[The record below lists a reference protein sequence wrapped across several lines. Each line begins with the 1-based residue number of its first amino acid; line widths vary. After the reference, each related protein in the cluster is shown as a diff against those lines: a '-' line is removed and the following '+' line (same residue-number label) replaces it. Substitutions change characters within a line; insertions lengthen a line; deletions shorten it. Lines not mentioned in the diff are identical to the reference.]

1 MSATRE
7 TPITAEGWAKAEAL
21 ASEYVK
27 REKNPKGQVSVQ
39 RYDYAPY
46 LVATWWEGGEAFVL
60 VYGDTI
66 HPERGATALPPYFEF
81 LGPSRLRA
89 LKPSQLDRLLGIL
102 EVVIPN
108 LSQRGRPWK
117 DNFKD
122 YPDLYP
128 AVVEKDGVIKYVM
141 HYLGGSAPMVPP
153 RGAPPPGAPP
163 QGSRPPV
170 GSPPPP
176 PGGSPPVGGAPSGG
190 APVITGNL
198 TFQRWSLQL
207 YPPIGQ
213 WELEETFE
221 RPDPNP

>member
-1 MSATRE
+1 MFAPTQ

-27 REKNPKGQVSVQ
+27 REKSAKDPVSLQ

-46 LVATWWEGGEAFVL
+46 LVAAFWQGGEAFVL

-66 HPERGATALPPYFEF
+66 HTERGAAALPPYFEF

-89 LKPSQLDRLLGIL
+89 LTPSQLDRLLGIIG
-102 EVVIPN
+102 VSIPN
-108 LSQRGRPWK
+108 VSQLGRPWK
-117 DNFKD
+117 DSFKD

-128 AVVEKDGVIKYVM
+128 AVVENDGVIKYVL
-141 HYLGGSAPMVPP
+141 HYLGGSAPPIPPRGGPPPGAPP
-153 RGAPPPGAPP
+153 RGAPPLGGPPPGA
-163 QGSRPPV
+163 
-170 GSPPPP
+170 PP
-176 PGGSPPVGGAPSGG
+176 PGGSAPSGG
-190 APVITGNL
+190 APVITGKL

-207 YPPIGQ
+207 YPPIAD
-213 WELEETFE
+213 WKLEETFE